1 MNIYNNTMQTNPV
14 SLNSLN
20 VQCRRMG
27 DTVSLRQDS
36 ATVSDETLATRA
48 QSGNQA
54 AWTELDR
61 RWRSKMMGL
70 ATRNIGAMDEAQ
82 DIVQQAFFAA
92 YKSLDRFRQEAKF
105 GSWLHKITLNKCLDW
120 RRSQKRTR
128 EIGLGTRLLTDSE
141 SATTTAIGDSGTECE
156 LRDAIRKAMA
166 SLSAC
171 ERRTVELALRWGYT
185 RRQIAERLGWPIGT
199 VSTRL
204 ARARKR
210 LGEQLVRFK

>member
-1 MNIYNNTMQTNPV
+1 MQTNPV
-14 SLNSLN
+14 SLNGLN

-27 DTVSLRQDS
+27 DTVSLRQDT

-92 YKSLDRFRQEAKF
+92 YKSLHRFRQEAKF

-128 EIGLGTRLLTDSE
+128 EIGLGTRLLT
-141 SATTTAIGDSGTECE
+141 ATAIGDSGTGCE
-156 LRDAIRKAMA
+156 LRDAIRKATA

-171 ERRTVELALRWGYT
+171 ERRTVELALLWGYT
-185 RRQIAERLGWPIGT
+185 RRQSAERLGGPIGT

-204 ARARKR
+204 ARARTR
-210 LGEQLVRFK
+210 LREQLVRFK

>member
-1 MNIYNNTMQTNPV
+1 MQTNPV

-27 DTVSLRQDS
+27 DTVSLRQDT

-92 YKSLDRFRQEAKF
+92 YKSLHRFRQEARF

-128 EIGLGTRLLTDSE
+128 EIGLGTHLLTDS
-141 SATTTAIGDSGTECE
+141 ATAIGDSGTECE
-156 LRDAIRKAMA
+156 LRDAIRKATA

-171 ERRTVELALRWGYT
+171 ERRTVELALLWGYT

>member
-1 MNIYNNTMQTNPV
+1 MQTNPV

-20 VQCRRMG
+20 VQRRRMG
-27 DTVSLRQDS
+27 DTVSLRQDT

-92 YKSLDRFRQEAKF
+92 YKSLNRFRQE
-105 GSWLHKITLNKCLDW
+105 
-120 RRSQKRTR
+120 RVY
-128 EIGLGTRLLTDSE
+128 
-141 SATTTAIGDSGTECE
+141 
-156 LRDAIRKAMA
+156 
-166 SLSAC
+166 
-171 ERRTVELALRWGYT
+171 ERHR
-185 RRQIAERLGWPIGT
+185 
-199 VSTRL
+199 RL
-204 ARARKR
+204 AA
-210 LGEQLVRFK
+210 LQVFAG

>member
-1 MNIYNNTMQTNPV
+1 MQTNPV
-14 SLNSLN
+14 SLNGLN

-27 DTVSLRQDS
+27 DTVSLRQDT

-92 YKSLDRFRQEAKF
+92 YKSLHGFRQEAKF

-128 EIGLGTRLLTDSE
+128 EIGLGTRLLTDS
-141 SATTTAIGDSGTECE
+141 ATAIGDSGTGCE
-156 LRDAIRKAMA
+156 LRDAIRKATA

-171 ERRTVELALRWGYT
+171 ERRTVELALLWGYT
-185 RRQIAERLGWPIGT
+185 RRQSAERLGGPIGT

-204 ARARKR
+204 ARARTR
-210 LGEQLVRFK
+210 LREQLVRFK